1 MQQWLRI
8 RDQSRNNP
16 RNVISSYFSR
26 ITSNWTIS
34 LRYLM
39 PRSILAPIVLTLLC
53 TSSLTPT
60 TLAQGLDP
68 EQPSPINNLL
78 HFWGNEELSD
88 CWESFD
94 GDGSGG
100 SADQGYGE
108 EVEGGDAE
116 RLEVDVTCRMKYDFD
131 ENVYLRQG

>member
-1 MQQWLRI
+1 MAK
-8 RDQSRNNP
+8 S
-16 RNVISSYFSR
+16 
-26 ITSNWTIS
+26 
-34 LRYLM
+34 M
-39 PRSILAPIVLTLLC
+39 LAPIILALLC
-53 TSSLTPT
+53 TSSLSPT
-60 TLAQGLDP
+60 TLAQALDP

-78 HFWGNEELSD
+78 HYWRNEELSD

-108 EVEGGDAE
+108 EVDGGDAE

-131 ENVYLRQG
+131 ENVYLKAGMRITLEFRRGRGSHYHPDEGVRGC